1 MGCQSTPELTP
12 EQSTSIVIY
21 KTGPSFSKLGLDN
34 PRLVRYRINCSL
46 IFFHVQMD
54 DRMFRRELSEK
65 MLLNKSKRNSN
76 LNLILLSEEK
86 YTGTLRPSVLGPFL
100 ESPVYSTDLHL
111 PTP

>member
-1 MGCQSTPELTP
+1 
-12 EQSTSIVIY
+12 
-21 KTGPSFSKLGLDN
+21 
-34 PRLVRYRINCSL
+34 
-46 IFFHVQMD
+46 
-54 DRMFRRELSEK
+54 

-111 PTP
+111 STP